1 MSIKPMAGIRILEVA
16 QFTFTPAASAV
27 LADWGAEV
35 IKVEH
40 AVSGDAQ
47 RGIKIGT
54 GGAAAGSFQ
63 PLMEHPNRGKRS
75 IGIALETPGGR
86 ALLDELIA
94 TSDVF
99 LTNFLPGARRKLRID
114 VDDVRAVNPSIIY
127 TRGSAFGPRGPESED
142 GGYDMSVF
150 WCRGGSAYGATL
162 AGSPV
167 ISPMP
172 GGAYGDSMGG
182 MTIAGGISAALLHR
196 ERTGEPSVVD
206 VSLLSVA
213 TWAMALS
220 IGNAL
225 LVGEDPA
232 PTSMDGPPYVPVN
245 PIIGTFRTSDGRFI
259 NLTMLQ
265 PGRYWADVCRHI
277 DREDLIDDERFDSA
291 EKLMVNA
298 SVAGDAVAAAIGA
311 RPFAY
316 WVERFATLEGQW
328 AKVQSPLELA
338 ADPQV
343 QANGYV
349 VPVIDAEGNTRHLVS
364 SPVQF
369 DEAPFSISRAPQF
382 AEHTD
387 EIVLGLGHS
396 EDELI
401 QLKLDGAIT

>member
-1 MSIKPMAGIRILEVA
+1 MSVKPMAGIRILEVA

-40 AVSGDAQ
+40 AVTGDAQ

-86 ALLDELIA
+86 DLLDELIA
-94 TSDVF
+94 RSDVF
-99 LTNFLPGARRKLRID
+99 LTNFLPGARRKLRIE
-114 VDDVRAVNPSIIY
+114 VDDIRAVNPSIIY
-127 TRGSAFGPRGPESED
+127 ARGSAFGPRGPEAED
-142 GGYDMSVF
+142 GGYDMSAF

-213 TWAMALS
+213 AWAMALS

-225 LVGEDPA
+225 LVGEDPV
-232 PTSMDGPPYVPVN
+232 PSSIDGPPYMPVN
-245 PIIGTFRTSDGRFI
+245 PIIGTFKTSDGRFV

-277 DREDLIDDERFDSA
+277 DRPDLIDDERFDSA
-291 EKLMVNA
+291 EKLMANA
-298 SVAGDAVAAAIGA
+298 TEAGDAVAAAIA
-311 RPFAY
+311 AQPLAY
-316 WVERFATLEGQW
+316 WVDRFATLEGQW

-349 VPVIDAEGNTRHLVS
+349 LSVVDAEGNTRHLAS

-369 DEAPFSISRAPQF
+369 DETPFSIERAPQF

-387 EIVLGLGHS
+387 EIVLGLGHT